1 MLRLFVPLFALSM
14 ASCGLW
20 KPTVRVIEKA
30 ATTTINVAG
39 KAAGAGIDVAKDQYR
54 RGRQP

>member
-1 MLRLFVPLFALSM
+1 M